1 MNKILRNS
9 FRLVFTFVDIIFGGK
24 FEFRVKNKQFSKQ
37 NQNKK
42 QKNFDSLLR
51 FYKYI
56 HQSLFN

>member
-9 FRLVFTFVDIIFGGK
+9 FRLVFSFVDIIFGGK

-37 NQNKK
+37 NQNKTK
-42 QKNFDSLLR
+42 KNFDFILIL
-51 FYKYI
+51 FYNL